1 MASLM
6 ARARRGDG
14 AAWRE
19 LVRVHEPGL
28 YGYALRRVGRHADA
42 EDVVQDVF
50 VALLGSQS
58 VSDRDL
64 GGRLREMT
72 EQRLL
77 ALA

>member
-1 MASLM
+1 MEGLM
-6 ARARRGDG
+6 SRARRGDG
-14 AAWRE
+14 DAWRE
-19 LVRVHEPGL
+19 LVRVHEPAL
-28 YGYALRRVGRHADA
+28 FGYALRRVGRHADA
-42 EDVVQDVF
+42 EDVVQGVF
-50 VALLGSQS
+50 VALLMGKP